1 MVTTVSR
8 TGYLSLRQAAAWL
21 GMGSDRSAARRLQR
35 LLETLERRDGVELL
49 RRDGDGGGTRL
60 RVTRAI
66 LRDYLPE
73 HWSRRERVA
82 GVVRAHLAE
91 QDRRIQKLSVENR
104 LLGHKVAEIMRR
116 IGLAAQSGS
125 DHERPQRPAGEHTQ

>member
-1 MVTTVSR
+1 MTPTVSR

-35 LLETLERRDGVELL
+35 LLEAVERRDGVELL
-49 RRDGDGGGTRL
+49 RRDGTGSGRRL

-73 HWSRRERVA
+73 HWSRRDRVA
-82 GVVRAHLAE
+82 GIVRAHLAE
-91 QDRRIQKLSVENR
+91 QDRRIQTLAVENR
-104 LLGHKVAEIMRR
+104 VLGRKVAEIMRR
-116 IGLAAQSGS
+116 LEPTRHPDSP
-125 DHERPQRPAGEHTQ
+125 HE